1 MTVTARRLYLS
12 LIVKLLFA
20 AGLLALAVVLLASL
34 DGGDAS
40 NGPAVDP
47 WRLTID
53 WSEMS
58 PGEYR
63 TLTWPNG
70 QPIGVYR
77 RRAQEMMLPEPASS
91 AEGNTARRS
100 RPSEVFIFFPNE
112 NLRGCRVSPVE
123 TGRGRFSEPCFGA
136 RFDAA
141 GRRVPGTGVV
151 GQQDLQIPV
160 YQLIGTRRLQLLPPG
175 AGR

>member
-34 DGGDAS
+34 SSGDTS

-47 WRLTID
+47 WRLKVD
-53 WSEMS
+53 WSDMS

-70 QPIGVYR
+70 QRIGIYR
-77 RRAQEMMLPEPASS
+77 RLAQEMTVPEPASS
-91 AEGNTARRS
+91 PEGDTGKRS
-100 RPSEVFIFFPNE
+100 REVFVFFPNE
-112 NLRGCRVSPVE
+112 NLRSCRVSPVD
-123 TGRGRFSEPCFGA
+123 TGQGRFTEPCFGA
-136 RFDAA
+136 RFDAD
-141 GRRVPGTGVV
+141 GRRIAGTGVE
-151 GQQDLQIPV
+151 GQQDLKVPDYV
-160 YQLIGTRRLQLLPPG
+160 LIGARRLQLQPPG